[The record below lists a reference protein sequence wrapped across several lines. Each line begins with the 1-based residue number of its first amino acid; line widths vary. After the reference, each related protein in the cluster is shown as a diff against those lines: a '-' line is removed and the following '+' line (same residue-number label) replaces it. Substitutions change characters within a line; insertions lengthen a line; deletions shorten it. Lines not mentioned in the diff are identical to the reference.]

1 MNTIEPEIIEP
12 KTQSKNQSSKFGL
25 LALSILF
32 DAVGMLSFAIP
43 GIGEFSDVIWAP
55 ISALLVYKMSNLEMR
70 IPLELVDKF
79 KKGTVPNGT
88 ASDEELKMVSGFL
101 FSTIERS
108 KEDYENGIF
117 QEFNAYTTSA
127 NVTLKHVHDA
137 IAFNLFHEGL
147 HLGVILSLQKA
158 LLN

>member
-1 MNTIEPEIIEP
+1 MV
-12 KTQSKNQSSKFGL
+12 TQQ
-25 LALSILF
+25 
-32 DAVGMLSFAIP
+32 
-43 GIGEFSDVIWAP
+43 
-55 ISALLVYKMSNLEMR
+55 LLVYKMSNLEMR